1 VPDSGVGFGGPGG
14 MIFISGAGLVLAVLL
29 LVFRGLRAKS
39 NL

>member
-1 VPDSGVGFGGPGG
+1 VPESGAGLSGPGG
-14 MIFISGAGLVLAVLL
+14 VILVGGAGLVLAVLL